1 MEQPSKF
8 TFDAVFDVDDGSVVS
23 SDGQAGPG
31 WYTGQQIEALRE
43 ESFDAG
49 IAEGEA
55 RERATTE
62 HRQAEA
68 LEAITA
74 GLTAIAE
81 LHVPTLE
88 RVADEA
94 TNLAVAIARKVSP
107 ALMRRQPLAELE
119 AMLREFLT
127 RLIDEPRVVV
137 RVPDALIDP
146 LSERIDGLAAG
157 CGFAGRVVLLPDAE
171 LSGAD
176 CRMEWADGGVDRKT
190 DDIWRDVEAGITRLL
205 QAPDHAA
212 DGVSADARTA
222 DVAPTAP
229 APATDP
235 VNVPGAEPVAG

>member
-8 TFDAVFDVDDGSVVS
+8 TFDTVFEVDDAAVAL
-23 SDGQAGPG
+23 SDGKAGFN
-31 WYTGQQIEALRE
+31 WYTGKQIKRLRE
-43 ESFDAG
+43 ESF
-49 IAEGEA
+49 AEGEA

-68 LEAITA
+68 LAAIA
-74 GLTAIAE
+74 ARLAAIAE

-94 TNLAVAIARKVSP
+94 ANLAVAVARKVSP

-119 AMLREFLT
+119 AMLREFLAQ
-127 RLIDEPRVVV
+127 LIDEPRVVV

-146 LSERIDGLAAG
+146 LTERIDGLAAG
-157 CGFAGRVVLLPDAE
+157 CGFTGRVVLLPDAE
-171 LSGAD
+171 LSGSD

-190 DDIWRDVEAGITRLL
+190 EDIWRDIEAGIARLL
-205 QAPDHAA
+205 QTPDHAA
-212 DGVSADARTA
+212 DGLFAEGRTPDAE
-222 DVAPTAP
+222 PTAP
-229 APATDP
+229 APATAP

>member
-1 MEQPSKF
+1 MEQLSKF
-8 TFDAVFDVDDGSVVS
+8 TFDTVFEVDGGAVVS
-23 SDGQAGPG
+23 SDGKPG
-31 WYTGQQIEALRE
+31 ANWYTGKQIKTLRE
-43 ESFDAG
+43 ESFNAG

-55 RERATTE
+55 TTE
-62 HRQAEA
+62 RRQAEA
-68 LEAITA
+68 LQAIA
-74 GLTAIAE
+74 ARLAAIAE

-94 TNLAVAIARKVSP
+94 ANLAVAVARKVSP

-119 AMLREFLT
+119 AMLREFLAQ
-127 RLIDEPRVVV
+127 LIDEPRVVV

-176 CRMEWADGGVDRKT
+176 CRMEWADGGVDRIT
-190 DDIWRDVEAGITRLL
+190 EDIWRDIEAGIARLL

-212 DGVSADARTA
+212 DGLSAEGRTPDAK
-222 DVAPTAP
+222 PTAP
-229 APATDP
+229 APATTP
-235 VNVPGAEPVAG
+235 VTLPGAEPVAG